1 MSGAK
6 KNKSMDITNA
16 DPNGTLFS
24 VLPTAIMWR
33 AFRDLLRMC
42 VPELGWLCHSPSI
55 RGMMPTSRSF
65 CRYARHSSAN
75 LVMSS
80 SACSIS
86 SICHPQ
92 HLVRKFNQ
100 TCSWHLKHTH
110 LLQIAKLQALSGNH
124 KKRNL
129 KQHN

>member
-1 MSGAK
+1 
-6 KNKSMDITNA
+6 
-16 DPNGTLFS
+16 

-55 RGMMPTSRSF
+55 RGMMPTSWSF

-92 HLVRKFNQ
+92 HLVMRIRPSHG
-100 TCSWHLKHTH
+100 TLKHTH

-124 KKRNL
+124 KKETLNNITDISIFLQQCTQLCKMRGKL
-129 KQHN
+129 HR